1 MAYGN
6 CKVQVNS
13 LQLVDVLRVLKY
25 DVDHK
30 NKLEIVIFRGYYK

>member
-1 MAYGN
+1 METVKYKLTVFN
-6 CKVQVNS
+6 FI
-13 LQLVDVLRVLKY
+13 DVLRVLKY